1 MTEWARTTWSFLHT
15 QSFFI
20 DLHEHHG
27 LVPQQAFVDLLH
39 ALPDQLPCPECRPH
53 LAAFFQSD
61 PPPRPAAYEPEDY
74 VFATY
79 VWRLHNSV
87 NRRLG
92 KPEPTFAAVVDH
104 YVNGRQDVVCA
115 TIYPVAADVG
125 APPVAKGAGADATN
139 QIANR
144 IANRIASAPATL
156 SDPAVVACGISAV
169 AVAAVVCV
177 AALIFVLIVVCAVMD
192 AKRLRQQRT
201 V

>member
-1 MTEWARTTWSFLHT
+1 MTEWARTTWNFLHT

-20 DLHEHHG
+20 DVHEHHSLG
-27 LVPQQAFVDLLH
+27 SQQAFVDLLH

-53 LAAFFQSD
+53 LAAFYQSD

-115 TIYPVAADVG
+115 TVQPPADVVAASQ
-125 APPVAKGAGADATN
+125 AVARDADAD
-139 QIANR
+139 ANR
-144 IANRIASAPATL
+144 TNGATP
-156 SDPAVVACGISAV
+156 SVPAVVAACGISPAAV
-169 AVAAVVCV
+169 ATVVCV
-177 AALIFVLIVVCAVMD
+177 AVVIVILIVFCAVAD
-192 AKRLRQQRT
+192 SKRLRKRNM
-201 V
+201 